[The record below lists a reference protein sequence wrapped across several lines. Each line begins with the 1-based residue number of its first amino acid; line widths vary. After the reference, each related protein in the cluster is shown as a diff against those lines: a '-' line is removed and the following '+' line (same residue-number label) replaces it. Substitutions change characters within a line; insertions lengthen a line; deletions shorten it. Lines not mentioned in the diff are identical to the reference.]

1 MGICLPPALF
11 AGIGIGPVSHVLIH
25 PPPGQRRAALRSESR
40 AALTQ
45 QRRTT
50 GLNMIVRIEIH
61 RADAVYE
68 YRVVAD
74 GDVLF
79 DDTGFSS
86 VVHCLVGAV
95 EGLPPEVRAVEVACG
110 GIVSGTYPLTVL
122 AGSVAQVAQHAVNTT
137 AAVWEALQ
145 S

>member
-1 MGICLPPALF
+1 MTSRTDSPAPPHK
-11 AGIGIGPVSHVLIH
+11 VY
-25 PPPGQRRAALRSESR
+25 R
-40 AALTQ
+40 
-45 QRRTT
+45 
-50 GLNMIVRIEIH
+50 MIVRIEIH
-61 RADAVYE
+61 RSDDVYE
-68 YRVVAD
+68 YRVVSD
-74 GDVLF
+74 GEVLF
-79 DDTGFSS
+79 DDSGFSS

-122 AGSVAQVAQHAVNTT
+122 AASAAQVAQHAVNTT